1 MYTVEV
7 RSSCII
13 LHNYTF
19 GDNTRLEKILS
30 IWDKARHRYNP
41 VARYYD
47 SINKDLYICRGLE
60 TWLVVP
66 SFARDIVSYTRPD
79 QFDNIGQVL
88 LNTQPRDTR
97 QMEAI
102 KFCVGADQY
111 YQNRSVPQLH
121 LNLTTGAG
129 KSYIA
134 VFCFAFYSVRSMVI
148 TSSVSWLSQWRDK
161 VLEYTNLRNDE
172 IYLIAGSDSINK
184 LFNGKV
190 DRRRI
195 KFYLATHSTLNSY
208 GKTNGW
214 DKLRELFQE
223 LRIGIKIY
231 DEAHLYFDNIC
242 RIDFFTNVWKT
253 YYLTATPLKSDFF
266 ENKIYQKCFA
276 TVPKINLFDEVND
289 PHTSY
294 LAIFFNSH
302 PSAFDLQ
309 KCSNANQY
317 GFSIIEYIN
326 YFSQTEIY
334 YKLLR
339 LVLVHCFAGM
349 QPDERVLIYIGKND
363 AIMKTYYWLRYYYYN
378 VSVGIYTSIV
388 KENKQEQLNSTI
400 ILTTS
405 KSAGVLLDIP
415 KLKKVIIFCEPFN
428 SPVLA
433 QQILGR
439 TRDKDTEMIELVDCG
454 FPRIQEWYYNK
465 KRSVYNKYATQVNEI
480 SYTEAEINSALLDI
494 ERQQK
499 EKLEASKPTLRQVVD
514 IVSIQ

>member
-1 MYTVEV
+1 MYTVEI
-7 RSSCII
+7 RSSCIV
-13 LHNYTF
+13 LHNYYP
-19 GDNTRLEKILS
+19 GDNTRLEKTLS
-30 IWDKARHRYNP
+30 IWDKPRHKYIP

-47 SINKDLYICRGLE
+47 AKNRDMYVCKGLDL
-60 TWLVVP
+60 WLIVP
-66 SFARDIVSYTRPD
+66 SFSRDIVSHTKPD
-79 QFDNIGQVL
+79 EFDNIGQVL
-88 LNTQPRDTR
+88 MKVQPRDEV

-102 KFCVGADQY
+102 QFCLGVNR
-111 YQNRSVPQLH
+111 YQNNRAASQIH
-121 LNLTTGAG
+121 LNLTTGKG
-129 KSYIA
+129 KSCVA

-148 TSSVSWLSQWRDK
+148 TSSVSWLTQWKDK
-161 VLEYTNLRNDE
+161 VLEYTNLRADE
-172 IYLIAGSDSINK
+172 IYLIAGAKSIEK
-184 LFNGKV
+184 LFNGSI

-195 KFYLATHSTLNSY
+195 KFYLATHSTLHSY

-214 DKLRELFQE
+214 DKLRELFQA

-266 ENKIYQKCFA
+266 QNKIYQKCFH

-302 PSAFDLQ
+302 PTAFDLQ

-317 GFSIIEYIN
+317 GFSIVEYIN

-349 QPDERVLIYIGKND
+349 NPDERILIYIGKND
-363 AIMKTYYWLRYYYYN
+363 AIMSTYYWLRYYYYS
-378 VSVGIYTSIV
+378 VSVGIYTSLV
-388 KENKQEQLNSTI
+388 KENKEDQLKNTI

-415 KLKKVIIFCEPFN
+415 KLKKVVIFCEPFN

-454 FPRIQEWYYNK
+454 FPRIQEWYLNK
-465 KRSVYNKYATQVNEI
+465 KRNVYNKYATQVNEI
-480 SYTEAEINSALLDI
+480 SYTEAELNSALLDI
-494 ERQQK
+494 ERQEK
-499 EKLEASKPTLRQVVD
+499 AKLESNKPLLKQVVD
-514 IVSIQ
+514 IEPR